1 MNKIFC
7 TLIAGTLLLVS
18 GCRTAPATEQSAKR
32 KLMWLDCSAN
42 WERFSDPDSI
52 RYYAAKCR
60 EAGMTALVLD
70 MKGTSSEVVWPSD
83 EAPQLKEWKGVVR
96 PDFDFVGTFIRA
108 ARDNGLEIYGSF
120 NTFAEGHGIFRRGL
134 IYEHPEWQSVNYIPG
149 KGLVPQLE
157 IPGKSVLFTNPALP
171 EVQEHEIALFTE
183 VAQRYDL
190 DGILLDRGRYDNI
203 QSDFSDF
210 SRRAFEAYIGQPV
223 ERFPEDI
230 YAWEPDGEGG
240 WKRTDG
246 PWFKKWIE
254 WRASVIHG
262 FFARTK
268 EALAAANPRLKFG
281 AYTGA
286 WYPSYFEVGVN
297 WASNRYDP
305 SQEFDWA
312 TPEYKNY
319 GYAELLDIYTN
330 GNYYWPVTIEEY
342 RQGSKKHLNETDSEA
357 SVGDHLSVEGGCRY
371 SRRLLA
377 GRPFIGGMY
386 VEDYK
391 RDTVQFK
398 RAVEMNLRESDG
410 LMVFDIVH
418 IINRDWW
425 GPLRRAIEAAETDE
439 TENR

>member
-286 WYPSYFEVGVN
+286 WYLARHARGVPPGLEKAPERNRQRGLRGRPPVGRGRMPLLAPPAGRTAFHRRHVRRGLQTRHRAVQAGRGDEPPRIGRTDGLRHRAHHQPRLVGTAPPRHRGRGDGRN
-297 WASNRYDP
+297 GKP
-305 SQEFDWA
+305 IGHA
-312 TPEYKNY
+312 TP
-319 GYAELLDIYTN
+319 AHT
-330 GNYYWPVTIEEY
+330 P
-342 RQGSKKHLNETDSEA
+342 A
-357 SVGDHLSVEGGCRY
+357 
-371 SRRLLA
+371 A
-377 GRPFIGGMY
+377 GMR
-386 VEDYK
+386 
-391 RDTVQFK
+391 
-398 RAVEMNLRESDG
+398 
-410 LMVFDIVH
+410 
-418 IINRDWW
+418 
-425 GPLRRAIEAAETDE
+425 
-439 TENR
+439 

>member
-1 MNKIFC
+1 MKQIC
-7 TLIAGTLLLVS
+7 YSLIAGLLFS
-18 GCRTAPATEQSAKR
+18 ASACRTAPAEAPVAKQ

-183 VAQRYDL
+183 VARRYDL

-254 WRASVIHG
+254 WRAGVIKSFVEESH
-262 FFARTK
+262 A
-268 EALAAANPRLKFG
+268 ALKAINPDLRIG
-281 AYTGA
+281 DYTGA
-286 WYPSYFEVGVN
+286 WYPTYYYVGVN
-297 WASNRYDP
+297 WASTQFDP
-305 SQEFDWA
+305 AEYFDWA
-312 TPEYKNY
+312 TPEYRNT
-319 GYAELLDIYTN
+319 GYAELLDVYMTGLYYTLVTKDEVDRAN
-330 GNYYWPVTIEEY
+330 GTVGRRTEAGMTDEQSYWY
-342 RQGSKKHLNETDSEA
+342 C
-357 SVGDHLSVEGGCRY
+357 VEGGAEWA
-371 SRRLLA
+371 RRLTCGAAPL
-377 GRPFIGGMY
+377 IGSLY
-386 VEDYK
+386 VEQYDG
-391 RDTVQFK
+391 DAEQFG
-398 RAVEMNLRESDG
+398 RAVAEALRQTDG
-410 LMVFDIVH
+410 LMIFDVMH
-418 IINRDWW
+418 IIKRDWW
-425 GPLRRAIEAAETDE
+425 QPLAEGIAAAETSK
-439 TENR
+439 

>member
-1 MNKIFC
+1 MKQIC
-7 TLIAGTLLLVS
+7 YSLIAGLLFS
-18 GCRTAPATEQSAKR
+18 ASACRTAPAEAPVAKQ

-183 VAQRYDL
+183 VARRYDL

-330 GNYYWPVTIEEY
+330 GN
-342 RQGSKKHLNETDSEA
+342 
-357 SVGDHLSVEGGCRY
+357 
-371 SRRLLA
+371 
-377 GRPFIGGMY
+377 
-386 VEDYK
+386 
-391 RDTVQFK
+391 
-398 RAVEMNLRESDG
+398 
-410 LMVFDIVH
+410 
-418 IINRDWW
+418 
-425 GPLRRAIEAAETDE
+425 
-439 TENR
+439 